1 MIQTLKENC
10 VSPDTLV
17 EFLVNDKA
25 ANMVKAGRLL
35 ELLDLLCQLH
45 LLQVG

>member
-1 MIQTLKENC
+1 MIQKLKENFL
-10 VSPDTLV
+10 SPDTLV
-17 EFLVNDKA
+17 EILVNDKA
-25 ANMVKAGRLL
+25 AKMVKAGRLL